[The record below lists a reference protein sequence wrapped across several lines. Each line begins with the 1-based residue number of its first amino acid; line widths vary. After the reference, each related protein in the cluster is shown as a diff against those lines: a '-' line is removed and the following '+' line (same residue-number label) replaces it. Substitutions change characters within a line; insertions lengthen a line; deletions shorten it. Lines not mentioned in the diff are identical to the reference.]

1 MIWVAS
7 ILLTALA
14 LLGLARPWWSPRFS
28 RPRGVE
34 RRAANVALYRQRL
47 EQLPGEVSAGT
58 ISAESA
64 EELKSE
70 LAARLLADA
79 AEPGSR
85 FAEPLDS
92 RVRGNEGASVRGSRA
107 LAIVICAVL
116 LVFAGAWY
124 AIAGSWRTQALI
136 DLSRTDPDAAQQQ
149 AVDGMI
155 EKLEA
160 HLKDEPRDADS
171 WIWLARSYRG
181 RERYDDAARA
191 FGQASA
197 LKDEQDPDVLTEQG
211 EALAAAQDKDLRGAP
226 AAKFQQALA
235 LAPEH
240 PRALWYAGIAAVQT
254 GDDRAAIEH
263 WERLLRQEV
272 PDDLRGTLE
281 QHVREL
287 RERNHLPI
295 PRPAVAAASGVT
307 LHIAVS
313 IKAELAAQLGIG
325 DTLFVYAV
333 DPAGPPIPLA
343 VKRFAATSLPV
354 DVTLD
359 DASSMTPARKL
370 SSVSR
375 WRVVA
380 RVSRS
385 GNAMPQAGDLEG
397 SVELG
402 PEGAARPLHLVIDQQ
417 RP

>member
-1 MIWVAS
+1 MILVAA
-7 ILLTALA
+7 ILLMALA
-14 LLGLARPWWSPRFS
+14 VLGLALPWWSPRFR

-34 RRAANVALYRQRL
+34 RRAANVTLYRQRL
-47 EQLPGEVSAGT
+47 EQLPGDVSAGT
-58 ISAESA
+58 LSAESA
-64 EELKSE
+64 EELKTE

-79 AEPGSR
+79 SDPEPQSV
-85 FAEPLDS
+85 DS
-92 RVRGNEGASVRGSRA
+92 RVRGNSSSRA
-107 LAIVICAVL
+107 LPFAVCAAL
-116 LVFAGAWY
+116 LVFTAGWY
-124 AIAGSWRTQALI
+124 AIDGSWRTQALI
-136 DLSRTDPDAAQQQ
+136 DLSLTNPDAAREL

-160 HLKDEPRDADS
+160 HLKNEPRDADS
-171 WIWLARSYRG
+171 WVWLARTYRG
-181 RERYDDAARA
+181 RERYADAARA

-197 LKDEQDPDVLTEQG
+197 LKDEQDPDLLTEQG

-240 PRALWYAGIAAVQT
+240 PRALWYAGAAAVQS

-263 WERLLRQEV
+263 WERLLKQQDV
-272 PDDLRGTLE
+272 PDDLRAPLE
-281 QHVREL
+281 QRVHEL
-287 RERNHLPI
+287 RERNHMPV
-295 PRPAVAAASGVT
+295 PKPAVASASGIA

-313 IKAELAAQLGIG
+313 ISPKLEGQLAIG
-325 DTLFVYAV
+325 DALFVYALE
-333 DPAGPPIPLA
+333 PAGPPVPLA
-343 VKRFAATSLPV
+343 VKRMAATSLPV
-354 DVTLD
+354 DVVLD
-359 DASSMTPARKL
+359 DTSSMTPARKL
-370 SSVSR
+370 SSVQR

-402 PEGAARPLHLVIDQQ
+402 REDAARPLHVVIDRQ